1 MKTLEDLRREGATIL
16 PASYVAVD
24 EQALE
29 PTAFPPPP
37 PPAPDGATA
46 AVFGDLPGG
55 KAGRVPVEMLS
66 AASLVAADA
75 FGLFGLHGAIRT
87 APSVDALASDVA
99 VMPAVF
105 VDLVD
110 SRLRPPTRMRVY
122 TTLCDAIT
130 SRLIE
135 LSIEQHGPPPVAF
148 AWLAF
153 GSAGRG
159 ELSLLS
165 DQDNGLAYADTDDPS
180 IDDYFLQLAID
191 VNQGLQR
198 CGFQLDPHGV
208 LATNADWRMQV
219 SDWVALFAD
228 CLRSWDNDHLLRAAV
243 GFDVRQVAGDL
254 RIIPLLTAVISQ
266 APGYSRFLLG
276 MAQLGAEIPSPLG
289 FRRRLKAPVDLKT
302 RGLLPIQNLAR
313 YYACA
318 AGVARS
324 STLERLTAVRDSAG
338 RGSEVAESLREAF
351 VMMAGLLARQQAA
364 AFSAGRCLSPLDG
377 RTLDAE
383 ARAELEAALRL
394 LAAVQEGLPRRA
406 AI

>member
-1 MKTLEDLRREGATIL
+1 MES
-16 PASYVAVD
+16 ASCRAAAQ
-24 EQALE
+24 EKPLG
-29 PTAFPPPP
+29 PTTFSL
-37 PPAPDGATA
+37 PPALHGATA
-46 AVFGDLPGG
+46 IISGERHSNDVGA
-55 KAGRVPVEMLS
+55 VPVEMLS
-66 AASLVAADA
+66 AASLVATDA
-75 FGLFGLHGAIRT
+75 FNLLGLHESIRT
-87 APSVDALASDVA
+87 AQSGDALASEVA
-99 VMPAVF
+99 IMPALF
-105 VDLVD
+105 VRLVD
-110 SRLRPPTRMRVY
+110 ARLRTPTRMRVY

-135 LSIEQHGPPPVAF
+135 LSIERRGAPPVAF

-159 ELSLLS
+159 ELRLVS

-180 IDDYFLQLAID
+180 VDEYFLQLAID
-191 VNQGLQR
+191 VNQGLHC
-198 CGFQLDPHGV
+198 CGFPLDPHGV
-208 LATNADWRMQV
+208 LATDPDWRMQA

-228 CLRSWDNDHLLRAAV
+228 CLKSWDNDHLLRAAV

-254 RIIPLLTAVISQ
+254 RIIPLLADVIRE

-289 FRRRLKAPVDLKT
+289 FRRRLKGPVDLKG

-324 STLERLTAVRDSAG
+324 STLDRLATVRDAAG
-338 RGSEVAESLREAF
+338 KGSEVAEPLREAF
-351 VMMAGLLARQQAA
+351 VTIAGLVDRQQADAFA
-364 AFSAGRCLSPLDG
+364 AGRSAGEALDG
-377 RTLDAE
+377 RTLDPE
-383 ARAELEAALRL
+383 ARGQLEAALRL
-394 LAAVQEGLPRRA
+394 LASVQEGLPRRA

>member
-1 MKTLEDLRREGATIL
+1 MEPKSCE
-16 PASYVAVD
+16 VAAD
-24 EQALE
+24 EQALGSM
-29 PTAFPPPP
+29 AFPPPP
-37 PPAPDGATA
+37 AFDDARAAISHDLRGVTA
-46 AVFGDLPGG
+46 GTVP
-55 KAGRVPVEMLS
+55 VPVEMHS
-66 AASLVAADA
+66 AASLVATDA
-75 FGLFGLHGAIRT
+75 FGLFGLHEAIRT
-87 APSVDALASDVA
+87 APSVDALASEVA

-130 SRLIE
+130 SRLVE

-159 ELSLLS
+159 EISLLS

-180 IDDYFLQLAID
+180 TDVYFRQLAID
-191 VNQGLQR
+191 VNQGLHR

-266 APGYSRFLLG
+266 APSYSRFLLG

-289 FRRRLKAPVDLKT
+289 FRRRLKGSVDLKS

-318 AGVARS
+318 AGVGRS
-324 STLERLTAVRDSAG
+324 STLERLTAVRDAAG
-338 RGSEVAESLREAF
+338 RGCEVAESLREAF
-351 VMMAGLLARQQAA
+351 VMMAALVGRQQAD
-364 AFSAGRCLSPLDG
+364 AFSTGRCPEPIDG
-377 RTLDAE
+377 RTLATE
-383 ARAELEAALRL
+383 ARVELEAALRF
-394 LAAVQEGLPRRA
+394 LAVVQGGLPRRA

>member
-1 MKTLEDLRREGATIL
+1 MEAASCEAATE
-16 PASYVAVD
+16 
-24 EQALE
+24 EQALGS
-29 PTAFPPPP
+29 TAFPPPP
-37 PPAPDGATA
+37 ALDDAGA
-46 AVFGDLPGG
+46 AVSGVLRSVT
-55 KAGRVPVEMLS
+55 AGTVPVDMLS
-66 AASLVAADA
+66 AASLVATDA
-75 FGLFGLHGAIRT
+75 FGLFGLHEAIRT
-87 APSVDALASDVA
+87 APSVDALTSDVA

-105 VDLVD
+105 LDLVD
-110 SRLRPPTRMRVY
+110 SRLRPPTRMRVF
-122 TTLCDAIT
+122 TRLCDAIT

-135 LSIEQHGPPPVAF
+135 LTIERHGPPPSAF

-159 ELSLLS
+159 ELSLFS
-165 DQDNGLAYADTDDPS
+165 DLDNGLAYADTDDPS
-180 IDDYFLQLAID
+180 VDDYFLQLAID
-191 VNQGLQR
+191 VNQGLHR
-198 CGFQLDPHGV
+198 CGFPLDPHGV
-208 LATNADWRMQV
+208 LATDADWRMQV
-219 SDWVALFAD
+219 SDWVALFAE

-289 FRRRLKAPVDLKT
+289 FRRRLKGAVDLKS

-324 STLERLTAVRDSAG
+324 STLERLRAVRDAAG
-338 RGSEVAESLREAF
+338 RASEVAESLREAF
-351 VMMAGLLARQQAA
+351 VMMAGLVARQQAA
-364 AFSAGRCLSPLDG
+364 ALSTGRLPEPIDG